1 VRAAPVATTARL
13 PRDGRHRLGGAAPRT
28 RGCIGCDA
36 GASSHAADVVRG
48 RARPARAAQIRD
60 ALTPLERATPKDL
73 LAIQLDDRALFLTAW
88 QKLLVETLTP
98 TATAEKKSRAEL
110 RGLVENW
117 AGRASLDSVSYRL
130 VRDFREA
137 VYQRIFPAIFDPCID
152 TGPAFNW
159 RKLHLESAL
168 WTMLR
173 EKPAHLLNP
182 AFPTWDAVLL
192 AAAKVFL
199 HITLTTATN
208 KLDGVYGRLPS
219 PYRKR

>member
-1 VRAAPVATTARL
+1 MATL
-13 PRDGRHRLGGAAPRT
+13 GDGGY
-28 RGCIGCDA
+28 
-36 GASSHAADVVRG
+36 
-48 RARPARAAQIRD
+48 ARPARAAQIRD

-98 TATAEKKSRAEL
+98 TATADKKSRAEL

-192 AAAKVFL
+192 AAADEVVTGVEMFR
-199 HITLTTATN
+199 
-208 KLDGVYGRLPS
+208 KLLDEGRAGDNVGILLRGTKREDVERGDTIVDGLQQFWIPARP
-219 PYRKR
+219 RH